1 LQADSSAGDP
11 AGCLR
16 SCRFCLSRHSLIR
29 GLVGIKFVDS
39 VFDPSVSLGSG
50 GVAGLRIAMAD
61 PISNRRPFISNLSM
75 TGQPLA
81 FQRGTPD
88 R

>member
-1 LQADSSAGDP
+1 MAGDP
-11 AGCLR
+11 AGYPR
-16 SCRFCLSRHSLIR
+16 PCRFCLSRHSVVR
-29 GLVGIKFVDS
+29 GWVGIKFVDS
-39 VFDPSVSLGSG
+39 AFDPSVSLGSAG
-50 GVAGLRIAMAD
+50 TAGLRIAAAD
-61 PISNRRPFISNLSM
+61 PISNRRPFISNRFM